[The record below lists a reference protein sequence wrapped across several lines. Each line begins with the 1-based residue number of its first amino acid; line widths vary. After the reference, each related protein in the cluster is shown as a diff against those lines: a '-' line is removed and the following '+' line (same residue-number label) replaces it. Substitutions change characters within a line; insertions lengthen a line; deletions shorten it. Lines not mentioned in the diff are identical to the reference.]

1 MSNAS
6 ASASASAQASE
17 PDHEPEHEPEP
28 TPELAVN
35 GLTGN
40 HIKIMMMALHDT
52 GGVVTDP
59 DSAAKL
65 QAEVGKILPV
75 VKLVSEKLG
84 QCEKGSLDEAFFTAL
99 LEYYAARSRTNQVV
113 RLRLPANPSFA
124 KRVDEEVQAILNLN
138 RAFVATTPFAGA
150 TIRGEIDSKY
160 LMAR

>member
-1 MSNAS
+1 MSNAP
-6 ASASASAQASE
+6 AQASE
-17 PDHEPEHEPEP
+17 PEP
-28 TPELAVN
+28 THELPVN
-35 GLTGN
+35 DLTAG
-40 HIKIMMMALHDT
+40 HIKIMMVALHT
-52 GGVVTDP
+52 GGAVTDP
-59 DSAAKL
+59 YSVAKL
-65 QAEVGKILPV
+65 QAEVGTILPV

-84 QCEKGSLDEAFFTAL
+84 LCEKGSLDWAL
-99 LEYYAARSRTNQVV
+99 FIALREYYAARSRTNQAV